1 MIKKEWYSI
10 ECEHVLVDTCVRVKR
25 QRRRP
30 FWWCSRTRRREREKA
45 SGSGCWFGGKYEDG
59 IGVVGW
65 RAEVERDCVCE
76 R

>member
-1 MIKKEWYSI
+1 M
-10 ECEHVLVDTCVRVKR
+10 RVKR

-59 IGVVGW
+59 IGDVGW